1 MPGLGEGKIK
11 ITIPWFAVF
20 FILVAGFNSFHLIPE
35 IIVRQIIV
43 LDTILLAM
51 AMVALGLT
59 THVSAIRQAGIKPML
74 MALVLFG
81 WLIGGGAAI
90 NLLIPLI
97 TG

>member
-1 MPGLGEGKIK
+1 M
-11 ITIPWFAVF
+11 
-20 FILVAGFNSFHLIPE
+20 
-35 IIVRQIIV
+35 

-90 NLLIPLI
+90 NLLIPMI

>member
-1 MPGLGEGKIK
+1 MTKVGLRID
-11 ITIPWFAVF
+11 V
-20 FILVAGFNSFHLIPE
+20 
-35 IIVRQIIV
+35 
-43 LDTILLAM
+43 DTM

>member
-1 MPGLGEGKIK
+1 M
-11 ITIPWFAVF
+11 
-20 FILVAGFNSFHLIPE
+20 
-35 IIVRQIIV
+35 

>member
-1 MPGLGEGKIK
+1 MGAAKEKSK

-20 FILVAGFNSFHLIPE
+20 FILVAGFNSFHLILE

>member
-1 MPGLGEGKIK
+1 M
-11 ITIPWFAVF
+11 
-20 FILVAGFNSFHLIPE
+20 AGFNSFHLIPE